1 MIRKESLYRR
11 QPLPFGEA
19 SSGSYTV
26 KLNSQPT
33 QGVTVTPAS
42 GNTGVAEVSAP
53 LLFTTSN
60 WNMTKTV
67 TVTGVNDNIINASAR
82 ATTITHTILGGD
94 YTTLDIANKTVAVT
108 LTDDDTKGVT
118 ISETTLAFGEA
129 SSGSYTVKLNSQPTQ
144 DVTVTPAS
152 GNTGVA
158 EVSAPL
164 LFTTSN
170 WDIAKTVTVT
180 GVNDNIINASA
191 RATTITHTILGGD
204 YTTLDI
210 ANKTVAVTLT
220 DDDTGGVTLSVNS
233 LTVGESGPTGSYTV
247 VLTVQPSGNVVV
259 TPASGNT
266 GAATVSGGPLTFDS
280 SNWTTPQ
287 RVTVTGGE

>member
-1 MIRKESLYRR
+1 M
-11 QPLPFGEA
+11 
-19 SSGSYTV
+19 
-26 KLNSQPT
+26 
-33 QGVTVTPAS
+33 
-42 GNTGVAEVSAP
+42 
-53 LLFTTSN
+53 
-60 WNMTKTV
+60 
-67 TVTGVNDNIINASAR
+67 
-82 ATTITHTILGGD
+82 
-94 YTTLDIANKTVAVT
+94 
-108 LTDDDTKGVT
+108 
-118 ISETTLAFGEA
+118 
-129 SSGSYTVKLNSQPTQ
+129 
-144 DVTVTPAS
+144 
-152 GNTGVA
+152 
-158 EVSAPL
+158 
-164 LFTTSN
+164 
-170 WDIAKTVTVT
+170 T

-287 RVTVTGGE
+287 RVTVTGVNDNIDNAPDRRATITHTISGGGYNSVTIDDVRVTLTDDDTKGVTISETTLAFGEASSGSYTVKLNSQPTQDVDSDSGQWEYECGRGIGASSFHHIQLGYSQNRNGDRGQ